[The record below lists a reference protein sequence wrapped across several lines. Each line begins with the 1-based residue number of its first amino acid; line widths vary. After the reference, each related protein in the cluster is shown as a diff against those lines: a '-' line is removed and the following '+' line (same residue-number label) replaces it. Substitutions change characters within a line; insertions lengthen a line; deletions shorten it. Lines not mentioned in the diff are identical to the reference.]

1 MSKQFAWSTQ
11 VSAPPFELPTRVGS
25 FAVLKSFLGSAN
37 THAPPG
43 MGALGG
49 LGGEGGDGGAPGG
62 EGGCPGRVGGEGGL
76 TGGRGGL
83 GAGLGGLGGGA
94 GGLGAGLGGL
104 GGGRGLGGMGGLGGW
119 MAHLNSGVPGRGTVM
134 RHRLRGRKGK
144 NKARLK
150 LTQSSHNMLSPSIRL
165 FQNNTPSMTGVLQCS
180 PLVVLVT
187 NAAAGNAR
195 FLRRV
200 GPRRLAAGRQAA

>member
-1 MSKQFAWSTQ
+1 MSRHWDWSLQ
-11 VSAPPFELPTRVGS
+11 ESAGPDLLGGNKFWLFSGS
-25 FAVLKSFLGSAN
+25 VKMQG
-37 THAPPG
+37 PPG
-43 MGALGG
+43 MGAFGG
-49 LGGEGGDGGAPGG
+49 LGGEGGEGGGLGGETGASGRDGG
-62 EGGCPGRVGGEGGL
+62 EGGRRGGEGG
-76 TGGRGGL
+76 R
-83 GAGLGGLGGGA
+83 GAGLGGLGGGV
-94 GGLGAGLGGL
+94 GGLGRGLGGL

>member
-83 GAGLGGLGGGA
+83 GAGLGGLGGGE

-104 GGGRGLGGMGGLGGW
+104 GGGRGLGGTGGLGGL
-119 MAHLNSGVPGRGTVM
+119 APHLKSGVPGLGTVNV
-134 RHRLRGRKGK
+134 HKLHGK
-144 NKARLK
+144 EGDTMQEERAVR
-150 LTQSSHNMLSPSIRL
+150 
-165 FQNNTPSMTGVLQCS
+165 TGVVMWDKHMQHRDCNTLR
-180 PLVVLVT
+180 
-187 NAAAGNAR
+187 AACALTTR
-195 FLRRV
+195 S
-200 GPRRLAAGRQAA
+200 AGRQCHSRQGQTLVPGWGVAPGIQPEHLLA